1 MKAEVLKPEGKP
13 VATERFV
20 ARQPIFD
27 KRLKVFG
34 YELLFRA
41 GPENFFRP
49 HEAAAGSVI
58 ADSLTLFDLQT
69 LVGHARA
76 FVNIDEASLLRDSAR
91 LLPKDH
97 VILELL
103 ETITPSPAVA
113 DACTALAEDGYT
125 LALDDFFE
133 HPKWEPLV
141 EAAEF
146 IKVDFR
152 TTDEDARL
160 AVAEKYLKRG
170 KQLLAE
176 KVETEAEL
184 KAARSLGYTYFQ
196 GYFFCKPAM
205 ISTKEI
211 PGHKLNYVR
220 LLNAI
225 AARELN
231 FAEVEEIF
239 RQDPSLTYRLLRYL
253 NSPLKGFRSEINNIR
268 HAITLLGELEF
279 RRWVA
284 IVAVVAM
291 SGGKPPEL
299 VRTALTRAY
308 FCEEIARP
316 AGIGTKGPELF
327 LMGLLSVTDALLD
340 QPMDQVLRSLPVTEE
355 IRKALTDGKG
365 QFRDVYETLLAYEQ
379 ADWRRLSEAASRVG
393 PIEEMIPQCYV
404 SAAGRAGMV
413 TA

>member
-1 MKAEVLKPEGKP
+1 MKTKSLTQEPKP

-97 VILELL
+97 VVLELL
-103 ETITPSPAVA
+103 ETITPSAEVVA
-113 DACTALAEDGYT
+113 ACAQLAEDGYT

-133 HPKWEPLV
+133 HAKWEPLI
-141 EAAEF
+141 ETAEF

-152 TTDEDARL
+152 VSDEDARR
-160 AVAEKYLKRG
+160 AISEKYLRRG

-184 KAARSLGYTYFQ
+184 KGARNLGYTYFQ
-196 GYFFCKPAM
+196 GYFFCRPAM
-205 ISTKEI
+205 VSTKEI
-211 PGHKLNYVR
+211 PGNKLNYVR

-231 FAEVEEIF
+231 FEKIEEIF

-268 HAITLLGELEF
+268 HAITLLGEVEF

-284 IVAVVAM
+284 IVAVVSL

-316 AGIGTKGPELF
+316 AGMAAKGPDLF

-340 QPMDQVLRSLPVTEE
+340 LPIEQVLKNLPITEE
-355 IRKALTDGKG
+355 IREALTDGEG
-365 QFRDVYETLLAYEQ
+365 QFRSVYEALLAYER
-379 ADWRRLSEAASRVG
+379 ADWATLSKAASRVG
-393 PIEEMIPQCYV
+393 PIEEAIPRCYV
-404 SAAGRAGMV
+404 SAAGRAGLV

>member
-1 MKAEVLKPEGKP
+1 MKTSSPMQEGKN
-13 VATERFV
+13 VLTERFV

-27 KRLKVFG
+27 KRLRVFG

-58 ADSLTLFDLQT
+58 ADSLTLFDLQS
-69 LVGHARA
+69 LVGQTKA
-76 FVNIDEASLLRDSAR
+76 FVNIDEASLLQDSAR
-91 LLPKDH
+91 LLPKDQ
-97 VILELL
+97 VVLELL
-103 ETITPSPAVA
+103 ETIRPSQEVVQ
-113 DACTALAEDGYT
+113 ACAALAEDGYT

-133 HPKWEPLV
+133 HEKWHPLL

-146 IKVDFR
+146 IKVDFQAS
-152 TTDEDARL
+152 DEDAQR

-176 KVETEAEL
+176 KVETEKEL
-184 KAARSLGYTYFQ
+184 KTARSLGYNYFQ
-196 GYFFCKPAM
+196 GYFFCRPAM
-205 ISTKEI
+205 VSTKEI

-225 AARELN
+225 AESELD
-231 FAEVEEIF
+231 FAEVEGIF

-253 NSPLKGFRSEINNIR
+253 NSPLKGFRSEISNIR
-268 HAITLLGELEF
+268 HAITLLGEVEF

-291 SGGKPPEL
+291 AGGKPPEL

-308 FCEEIARP
+308 FCEEMARP
-316 AGIGTKGPELF
+316 AGMDAKGPDLF

-340 QPMDQVLRSLPVTEE
+340 QPIEQVLRSLPVTEE
-355 IRKALTDGKG
+355 IRKALIDGTG
-365 QFRDVYETLLAYEQ
+365 QFRDVYETLLAYER
-379 ADWRRLSEAASRVG
+379 ADWTTLSNAASRVG
-393 PIEEMIPQCYV
+393 AIEDIIPQCYV
-404 SAAGRAGMV
+404 TAAERAGMV

>member
-1 MKAEVLKPEGKP
+1 VRTKSLPQESKPL
-13 VATERFV
+13 ATERFV

-97 VILELL
+97 VVLELL
-103 ETITPSPAVA
+103 ETITPSPEVVE
-113 DACTALAEDGYT
+113 ACARLAEDGYM
-125 LALDDFFE
+125 LALDDFIE
-133 HPKWEPLV
+133 HAKWEPLIDT
-141 EAAEF
+141 AEF

-152 TTDEDARL
+152 ASDEDARNEIS
-160 AVAEKYLKRG
+160 EKYLRRG

-184 KAARSLGYTYFQ
+184 KGARNLGYTYFQ

-205 ISTKEI
+205 VSTKEI
-211 PGHKLNYVR
+211 PGQKLNYVR

-225 AARELN
+225 AAPELN
-231 FAEVEEIF
+231 FANVEEIF

-268 HAITLLGELEF
+268 HAISLLGEVEL

-284 IVAVVAM
+284 IVAVVSL

-316 AGIGTKGPELF
+316 AGMATKGPDLF

-340 QPMDQVLRSLPVTEE
+340 QPIEQVLKNLPVTEQ
-355 IRKALTDGKG
+355 IRRALTDGKG
-365 QFRDVYETLLAYEQ
+365 QFRDVYETLLAYER
-379 ADWRRLSEAASRVG
+379 ADWTTLSKAASRVG
-393 PIEEMIPQCYV
+393 PIEEVIPQCYV

-413 TA
+413 TT